1 MGSQSDLE
9 TVKETVDLLKKFK
22 AVEVKKFPEGYKD
35 KYINFAKGLGK

>member
-1 MGSQSDLE
+1 MADEALSEKVQN
-9 TVKETVDLLKKFK
+9 DLLKKFK